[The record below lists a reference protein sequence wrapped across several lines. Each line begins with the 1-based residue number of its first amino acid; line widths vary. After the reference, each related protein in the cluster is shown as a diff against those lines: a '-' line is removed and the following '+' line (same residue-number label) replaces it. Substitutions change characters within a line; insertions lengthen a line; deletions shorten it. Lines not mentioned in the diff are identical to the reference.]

1 MYLFKVSDPMQ
12 IAFKVKSTI
21 KLVNFYLTKYN
32 DNKSTVIPDTTF
44 MVTGLNGFDK
54 TLTMMKMIKF
64 I

>member
-12 IAFKVKSTI
+12 IVFKVK
-21 KLVNFYLTKYN
+21 VNKTSELLLTKYN

>member
-12 IAFKVKSTI
+12 IAFKVK
-21 KLVNFYLTKYN
+21 VNNTSELLLTKYN

>member
-1 MYLFKVSDPMQ
+1 MQ
-12 IAFKVKSTI
+12 IAFKVK
-21 KLVNFYLTKYN
+21 VNKTSELLLTKYN

>member
-12 IAFKVKSTI
+12 IAFKVK
-21 KLVNFYLTKYN
+21 VNKTSELLLTKYN